1 MPNKEPAKPKPK
13 PKTTVNN
20 MLNTFLIINKAVQ
33 DLQNCL
39 NKNCKYEKENM
50 MKNEYS
56 IRAMNLSQE
65 LLNNKISMAV
75 FLKEEKELN
84 KKILKCKE
92 NKALIKCQL
101 NKCYDETTH
110 GLNISI
116 DKLLEFSPKD
126 SMGYK
131 FAIEYNKN
139 IRNKK
144 LTEKM
149 IKYIHIKMK
158 AVNEE
163 NLKILQDIKTNN
175 QKK

>member
-1 MPNKEPAKPKPK
+1 MPNKEPAKPKP
-13 PKTTVNN
+13 TVNN

-75 FLKEEKELN
+75 FVKEEKELN

-131 FAIEYNKN
+131 FAIYYNKN
-139 IRNKK
+139 MRNKK
-144 LTEKM
+144 LTQAM
-149 IKYIHIKMK
+149 IKYINIKMK

-175 QKK
+175 KKKKV

>member
-1 MPNKEPAKPKPK
+1 MPNKEPAKPKP
-13 PKTTVNN
+13 TVNN

-50 MKNEYS
+50 MKNEYY

-101 NKCYDETTH
+101 NKC
-110 GLNISI
+110 
-116 DKLLEFSPKD
+116 
-126 SMGYK
+126 
-131 FAIEYNKN
+131 
-139 IRNKK
+139 
-144 LTEKM
+144 
-149 IKYIHIKMK
+149 
-158 AVNEE
+158 
-163 NLKILQDIKTNN
+163 
-175 QKK
+175 

>member
-1 MPNKEPAKPKPK
+1 MPNKEPAK

-65 LLNNKISMAV
+65 LLNNKISM
-75 FLKEEKELN
+75 EEFIKKGNQLN

-149 IKYIHIKMK
+149 IKYINIKMK